1 MEMSN
6 NGLELL
12 KSFEGCELT
21 AYQDSVGVWTIGY
34 GWTQPVN
41 GKPVSK
47 GMTITQEIADSLLRS
62 GVVQYEKGVTGLAK
76 VAVNQ
81 NQFDALV
88 DFAYNLGVK
97 ALEGSTLLKK
107 LNAGDFTGA
116 AAEFP
121 KWNKAGGKVLPGLV
135 KRREAERTLFLA

>member
-1 MEMSN
+1 MTD
-6 NGLELL
+6 LKELYRL
-12 KSFEGCELT
+12 IKQFEGCRLKPYLCP
-21 AYQDSVGVWTIGY
+21 AGVWTCGWGSTGQDVIPGRT
-34 GWTQPVN
+34 WTQEYADRRMEADAEKFAKGTLSLCSQLA
-41 GKPVSK
+41 GKDLCA
-47 GMTITQEIADSLLRS
+47 IA
-62 GVVQYEKGVTGLAK
+62 
-76 VAVNQ
+76 
-81 NQFDALV
+81 

-107 LNAGDFTGA
+107 LNAGDFAGA